1 MVIYVYLYIYLS
13 YFVSVCCE
21 ICGDAPPKYGGWN
34 RIMNNFDSLSIYD
47 IVAIFSHSRVVC
59 VPFFE
64 VNVDV
69 VVTHFLIFARGII
82 GTDTRG
88 SFPSRENELFR
99 FDDDF
104 RYLA

>member
-1 MVIYVYLYIYLS
+1 
-13 YFVSVCCE
+13 
-21 ICGDAPPKYGGWN
+21 
-34 RIMNNFDSLSIYD
+34 MNNFDSLSIYD
-47 IVAIFSHSRVVC
+47 IVAIFSYSRVVC

-69 VVTHFLIFARGII
+69 VVTHFLVFGS
-82 GTDTRG
+82 G

-104 RYLA
+104 RYIA